1 MEKQIEDLIRVLKDM
16 TDKDAR
22 TGAITGA
29 IAGKS
34 TKQQREFQK
43 ELAKTIELMKKE
55 KKLSDDEIDNLKDL
69 NKEFDNAEKSIKEFS
84 QKSSL

>member
-29 IAGKS
+29 ISGKNL
-34 TKQQREFQK
+34 KQQREFH
-43 ELAKTIELMKKE
+43 IEIKK
-55 KKLSDDEIDNLKDL
+55 N
-69 NKEFDNAEKSIKEFS
+69 
-84 QKSSL
+84 